1 MPTQPVIDHRGD
13 SAPATVVDDLSKHTE
28 SGERVNRPSNAR
40 WLRKWLHRQPHQIIG
55 GRDRPYLLR
64 WYVIPRNRWLN
75 IYLHKFLRSDD
86 DRALHDHPWWFVSLI
101 LKGRYHEVT
110 EGLVR
115 RRHSGSVA
123 FRRAEWRHRVV
134 LLHGTCEPCRG
145 TGVGYGKVPDGRW
158 METDCGTCDGS
169 GETRRE
175 LPCWTLIVTGPRARL
190 WGFWCKGQLGETRSR
205 QYEVERFIPW
215 DEFGD
220 AGCGEPTDSRWV
232 RADD

>member
-1 MPTQPVIDHRGD
+1 MTTQPVIDHRGD

-64 WYVIPRNRWLN
+64 WYVIP
-75 IYLHKFLRSDD
+75 
-86 DRALHDHPWWFVSLI
+86 
-101 LKGRYHEVT
+101 
-110 EGLVR
+110 
-115 RRHSGSVA
+115 
-123 FRRAEWRHRVV
+123 
-134 LLHGTCEPCRG
+134 
-145 TGVGYGKVPDGRW
+145 
-158 METDCGTCDGS
+158 
-169 GETRRE
+169 
-175 LPCWTLIVTGPRARL
+175 
-190 WGFWCKGQLGETRSR
+190 

-232 RADD
+232 RTDD